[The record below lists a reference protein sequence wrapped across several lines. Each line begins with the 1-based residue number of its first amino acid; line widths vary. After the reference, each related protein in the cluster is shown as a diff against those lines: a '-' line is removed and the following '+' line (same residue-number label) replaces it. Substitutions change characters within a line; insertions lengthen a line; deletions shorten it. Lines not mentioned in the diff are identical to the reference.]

1 MKKIICSLLAVL
13 LLVTML
19 SGCSSTKVGSV
30 NGVSFD
36 ADTYNFYVTQI
47 EKQLGVNTYGEGWET
62 VELEGKKLVDI
73 VREEAITELAIS
85 IIVRQKAKEN
95 GLEITQLD
103 KDKLESQITSM
114 KNSIGSDA
122 DYELW
127 LLEQGLTE
135 KVYREFI
142 EYSLLSSKLVEK
154 LIPDVSEEDLLKYYN
169 ENVAHVKHILV
180 KTVDDDMNSVS
191 GDEFA
196 KKQALAYDY
205 LKRAKAG
212 EDFDKMVNDLSE
224 DPGSQS
230 EPEGYYLGKGFILG
244 TTGGMLTEFETASL
258 ALKVGEISDPVE
270 TIYGYHIIK
279 RYENDREAFDTH
291 YEQLQAN
298 IKSVKYSAML
308 DQWRSEAKVEI
319 NEDVI
324 ESL

>member
-1 MKKIICSLLAVL
+1 MKRIICSFLSVL
-13 LLVTML
+13 LIVTIL

-47 EKQLGVNTYGEGWET
+47 EKQLGVNTYGEDWET

-73 VREEAITELAIS
+73 VREEAVNELAVS
-85 IIVRQKAKEN
+85 IIVKQKAKEN
-95 GLEITQLD
+95 GLSITQLD

-114 KNSIGSDA
+114 KNSIGSEA

-127 LLEQGLTE
+127 LLEQGLTD

-142 EYSLLSSKLVEK
+142 EYSLLSAKLIEK
-154 LIPDVSEEDLLKYYN
+154 IIPDVSDDELFEYYE

-180 KTVDDDMNSVS
+180 KTVDDDMNAVS
-191 GDEFA
+191 GDIFA
-196 KKQALAYDY
+196 QKQALAYDY

-230 EPEGYYLGKGFILG
+230 QPEGYYLGKGFILG
-244 TTGGMLTEFETASL
+244 TTGGMIAEFEATSL
-258 ALKVGEISDPVE
+258 ALKIGEISDPVE
-270 TIYGYHIIK
+270 TAYGYHIIK
-279 RYENDREAFDTH
+279 RYDNDKETFETH
-291 YEQLQAN
+291 KEQLQAQ
-298 IKSVKYSAML
+298 IKSVKYSVML
-308 DQWRSEAKVEI
+308 DQWRSEAKVELN
-319 NEDVI
+319 NEVI

>member
-1 MKKIICSLLAVL
+1 MKRIICSLLSVL
-13 LLVTML
+13 LLVTLL

-36 ADTYNFYVTQI
+36 VDTYNFYVTQI
-47 EKQLGVNTYGEGWET
+47 EKQLGVNTYGENWET

-73 VREEAITELAIS
+73 VREEAINELAVS
-85 IIVRQKAKEN
+85 IIVDQKAKDN
-95 GLEITQLD
+95 GLSITQVD
-103 KDKLESQITSM
+103 KDKIEAQMESM
-114 KNSIGSDA
+114 KNSIGSQA

-127 LLEQGLTE
+127 LLEQGLTD
-135 KVYREFI
+135 KVYRKFI
-142 EYSLLSSKLVEK
+142 ENSLLSAKLIEK
-154 LIPDVSEEDLLKYYN
+154 LIPDASDDELFKYYE

-180 KTVDDDMNSVS
+180 KTVDDDMNAVS
-191 GDEFA
+191 GDAFA
-196 KKQALAYDY
+196 QKQALAYDY

-244 TTGGMLTEFETASL
+244 ATGGMIAEFEATSL

-270 TIYGYHIIK
+270 TAYGYHIIK
-279 RYENDREAFDTH
+279 RYDNDKETFEEHKD
-291 YEQLQAN
+291 QLQAQ
-298 IKSVKYSAML
+298 IKSVKYSNML
-308 DQWRSEAKVEI
+308 DQWRSEAKVEL
-319 NEDVI
+319 NSEVI

>member
-1 MKKIICSLLAVL
+1 MKRIICSFLSVL
-13 LLVTML
+13 LIVTIL

-47 EKQLGVNTYGEGWET
+47 EKQLGVNTYGEDWET

-73 VREEAITELAIS
+73 VREEAVNELAVS
-85 IIVRQKAKEN
+85 IIVKQKAKEN
-95 GLEITQLD
+95 GLSITQVD
-103 KDKLESQITSM
+103 KDKLESQIESM
-114 KNSIGSDA
+114 KNSIGSEA

-127 LLEQGLTE
+127 LLEQGLTD

-142 EYSLLSSKLVEK
+142 EYSLLSAK
-154 LIPDVSEEDLLKYYN
+154 LIEKIVPDVSDDELFKYYE

-180 KTVDDDMNSVS
+180 KTVDDDMNAVS
-191 GDEFA
+191 GDVFA
-196 KKQALAYDY
+196 QKQALAYDY

-230 EPEGYYLGKGFILG
+230 QPEGYYLGKGFILG
-244 TTGGMLTEFETASL
+244 TTGGMIAEFEATSL
-258 ALKVGEISDPVE
+258 SLKIGEISDPVE
-270 TIYGYHIIK
+270 TAYGYHIIK
-279 RYENDREAFDTH
+279 RYDNDKETFETH
-291 YEQLQAN
+291 KEQLQAQ
-298 IKSVKYSAML
+298 IKSVKYSVML
-308 DQWRSEAKVEI
+308 DQWRSEAKVELN
-319 NEDVI
+319 NEVI